1 MKYRLTINTSETGP
15 YTSATVESDHYLC
28 DGTILYFSVVGA
40 GGVID
45 QVADDWTRPL
55 TPEEQAIQD
64 AEDANSQA
72 SAEETARNDVLVVA
86 QNQESVYQ
94 TLSLLVQTN
103 IDPTVLNDTDLAKVS
118 SYYKQWSGESISYAV
133 NDSANY
139 ETELYRCIQAHTS
152 QPGWNPPA
160 VPALWTIY
168 IDPTGPATAWVQP
181 LGAHDA
187 YAKGLRVTHNALTWV
202 SDIDANVWE
211 PGVYGWT
218 VE

>member
-1 MKYRLTINTSETGP
+1 MKRLTISSVEYGP
-15 YTSATVESDHYLC
+15 FESATAEIDHYFLNEAQ
-28 DGTILYFSVVGA
+28 IWPYSIRPA

-45 QVADDWTRPL
+45 DVADDYPWPDQAEKRASD
-55 TPEEQAIQD
+55 EEY
-64 AEDANSQA
+64 E
-72 SAEETARNDVLVVA
+72 RNKALVAA

-103 IDPTVLNDTDLAKVS
+103 IDPTVLSDTDLAKVS

-133 NDSANY
+133 DDTANY
-139 ETELYRCIQAHTS
+139 EEVTYRCVQAHTS
-152 QPGWNPPA
+152 QSDWYPPA
-160 VPALWTIY
+160 VPALWTPY